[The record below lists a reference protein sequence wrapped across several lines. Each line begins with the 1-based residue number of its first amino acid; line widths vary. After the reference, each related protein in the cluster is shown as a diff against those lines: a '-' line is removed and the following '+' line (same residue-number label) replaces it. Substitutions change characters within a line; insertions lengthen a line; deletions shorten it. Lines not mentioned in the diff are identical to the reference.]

1 VAGEADRA
9 VFQVT
14 ATSAVTSQIHTTVVA
29 TEGYRRVLLIRVKS
43 HKPGSTEPD
52 LHSQLESLFDQV
64 WRSEAD
70 WRLWDRVDAA
80 VLIETL
86 RAKRARTLPD
96 EKAA

>member
-1 VAGEADRA
+1 MVAAERWP
-9 VFQVT
+9 
-14 ATSAVTSQIHTTVVA
+14 
-29 TEGYRRVLLIRVKS
+29 RVLLIRVKNN
-43 HKPGSTEPD
+43 KPGSTDPD

-80 VLIETL
+80 VMIETL
-86 RAKRARTLPD
+86 RAKRAGTLPD

>member
-1 VAGEADRA
+1 MVAGPDLAARC
-9 VFQVT
+9 
-14 ATSAVTSQIHTTVVA
+14 
-29 TEGYRRVLLIRVKS
+29 LIRVKS
-43 HKPGSTEPD
+43 KPASKDPD

-80 VLIETL
+80 VMLETL
-86 RAKRARTLPD
+86 RAKRAHRLPD